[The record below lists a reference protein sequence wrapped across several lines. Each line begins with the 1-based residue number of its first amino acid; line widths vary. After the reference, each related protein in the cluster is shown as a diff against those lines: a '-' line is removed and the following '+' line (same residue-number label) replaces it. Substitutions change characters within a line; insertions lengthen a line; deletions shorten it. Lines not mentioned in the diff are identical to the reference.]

1 MFGYVRVQKM
11 DLRVREWETYRGL
24 YCSLCRAL
32 SRRYGLPARLILSY
46 DMTFLLLVRLAQSET
61 VPSFRPGRCP
71 FNPAKRCN
79 YCNNGDEAFDYVC
92 AAAVLMFYY
101 KIRDNIA
108 DSRPMKRLLFYLLLP
123 LAALWRK
130 KAKRQ
135 FSQMDA
141 VLASA
146 MQLQAQTEAE
156 NADSIDK
163 AAHASA
169 DALGQLMKSGAAENA
184 EACYRFGYLVGRWVY
199 LMDAADDIR
208 QDLKTGGYNVFVKK
222 FSLHSP
228 QLTDAQKEEIFA
240 SLELTCTSAMQALE
254 DSRLTALYPIL
265 ENIVLDGM
273 YASMEQVVKGENRDE
288 RSLRSAR
295 CPKNRHGG

>member
-46 DMTFLLLVRLAQSET
+46 DMTFLLAVRFAQSET

-79 YCNNGDEAFDYVC
+79 YCDNGSEAFDYVC

-101 KIRDNIA
+101 KVRDNIA
-108 DSRPMKRLLFYLLLP
+108 DSPFWKKPLFYLLLP
-123 LAALWRK
+123 VAVLWRK
-130 KAKRQ
+130 KAKRL
-135 FSQMDA
+135 FPQMDA
-141 VLASA
+141 DISAA
-146 MQLQAQTEAE
+146 MQQQAATEQE
-156 NADSIDK
+156 NTDSIDK

-169 DALGQLMKSGAAENA
+169 DALGRLMQSGAKENA
-184 EACYRFGYLVGRWVY
+184 NAVYRFGYHVGRWVY
-199 LMDAADDIR
+199 LMDAADDLK
-208 QDLKTGGYNVFVKK
+208 QDMKTGSYNVFVKK
-222 FSLHSP
+222 FQLHSP
-228 QLTDAQKEEIFA
+228 DLTPAQQDEIRA
-240 SLELTCTSAMQALE
+240 SLEMTSAAAMQALD
-254 DSRLTALYPIL
+254 DSRLTVLYPIL

-273 YASMEQVVKGENRDE
+273 YQSMEQMMKGKTSDE
-288 RSLRSAR
+288 RSL
-295 CPKNRHGG
+295 